1 VGGPVAEGPSTP
13 LASRLT
19 RWEEEP
25 AAAGRSPAAGR
36 LEAPPLLDEKRRPA
50 LIALYTANL
59 LFLAVHGAYF
69 FLPVYLT
76 RLGASEAA
84 VGAVMSAMGVSN
96 AVALAWLY
104 FVGERFDT
112 RRLMLAGCA
121 ASGLSCLGMLLAR
134 NLWAIAAMRMLQGAG
149 FCLYFV
155 SANAW
160 IAEWCPPSERAK
172 QIGYL
177 GIVTL
182 LTQSVAPA
190 GAEILVGL
198 TGFQTLFATTVAVV
212 CASALVLTRVPVTRT
227 RQQTSPTPQ
236 DAPARDWASQGLQL
250 GAVAL
255 LAGAGYG
262 AVLIFSPLYLQSR
275 GIVPLS
281 LFFTV
286 YAVAAIVARVVGR
299 NWASRWGN
307 LRVAGWCFLLLSLA
321 TVLLGN
327 SRTALAF
334 GAASALFGFGHGLM
348 YPAIA
353 AHSVETVPGNSVR
366 ALTLW
371 SGGFMI
377 GVSLGVL
384 LAGVVAEGSAI
395 ATAVQWAALLPLLAA
410 IALRARLTPAIRR
423 AS

>member
-1 VGGPVAEGPSTP
+1 
-13 LASRLT
+13 
-19 RWEEEP
+19 
-25 AAAGRSPAAGR
+25 
-36 LEAPPLLDEKRRPA
+36 
-50 LIALYTANL
+50 LIALYAANL

-69 FLPVYLT
+69 FLPVYLI
-76 RLGASEAA
+76 RLGASEAG
-84 VGAVMSAMGVSN
+84 VGAVMSAMGISN

-112 RRLMLAGCA
+112 RKLMLAGCL
-121 ASGLSCLGMLLAR
+121 ASGVSCAGMLIAR
-134 NLWAIAAMRMLQGAG
+134 DLWAIAAMRMLQGAG

-160 IAEWCPPSERAK
+160 IAQWCDPADRAK

-190 GAEILVGL
+190 AAELLVDL
-198 TGFQTLFATTVAVV
+198 TNFRTLFGITVAIV
-212 CASALVLTRVPVTRT
+212 CAAAMVLARVPVATAR
-227 RQQTSPTPQ
+227 RPAPFSGEGDSPPGWI
-236 DAPARDWASQGLQL
+236 ARGLHL
-250 GAVAL
+250 GVVAL

-275 GIVPLS
+275 GISPLS

-286 YAVAAIVARVVGR
+286 YAAAAVLIRIVGR

-307 LRVAGWCFLLLSLA
+307 LRLAGWCFLLLGLA
-321 TVLLGN
+321 TVLLG
-327 SRTALAF
+327 SSHTALTF
-334 GAASALFGFGHGLM
+334 GGASALFGFGHGLM
-348 YPAIA
+348 YPAVA
-353 AHSVETVPGNSVR
+353 AHSVGIVPGNSVR

-377 GVSLGVL
+377 GVSVGVM
-384 LAGVVAEGSAI
+384 LAGVVAESSAI

-410 IALRARLTPAIRR
+410 LALRVPPAPAARRVG
-423 AS
+423 

>member
-1 VGGPVAEGPSTP
+1 
-13 LASRLT
+13 
-19 RWEEEP
+19 
-25 AAAGRSPAAGR
+25 
-36 LEAPPLLDEKRRPA
+36 
-50 LIALYTANL
+50 LIALYAANL

-76 RLGASEAA
+76 RLGASDAA
-84 VGAVMSAMGVSN
+84 VGAVMSAMGISN

-112 RRLMLAGCA
+112 RRLMLVGCV
-121 ASGLSCLGMLLAR
+121 ASGLSCAGMLAVTS
-134 NLWAIAAMRMLQGAG
+134 LWAIAAMRMLQGAG

-160 IAEWCPPSERAK
+160 IAQWCPPAERAK

-190 GAEILVGL
+190 AAELLVNL
-198 TGFQTLFATTVAVV
+198 TGFPTLFAITVAVV
-212 CASALVLTRVPVTRT
+212 CASALVLTKVPVSGTRASGT
-227 RQQTSPTPQ
+227 
-236 DAPARDWASQGLQL
+236 PARAGDGGREWLAHGLQL

-275 GIVPLS
+275 GILPLS

-286 YAVAAIVARVVGR
+286 YAAAAIAIRVVGR
-299 NWASRWGN
+299 NWAHRWGN
-307 LRVAGWCFLLLSLA
+307 LKVAGWCFLLLGLA
-321 TVLLGN
+321 TVLLGV

-348 YPAIA
+348 YPAVA
-353 AHSVETVPGNSVR
+353 AHSVEIVPGNSVR

-377 GVSLGVL
+377 GVSLGVM
-384 LAGVVAEGSAI
+384 LAGVVAEHSAI
-395 ATAVQWAALLPLLAA
+395 ATAVQWAALLPLLASA
-410 IALRARLTPAIRR
+410 ALWAPHVGRGRRL
-423 AS
+423 